1 MFFSTDPNQQGTFRF
16 KLFGFPISIHWSFLI
31 LPILWGSQSGPDAID
46 QTRSVLIYIIG
57 FFISI
62 VGHELGH
69 ALAYRSFGGSAQI
82 MIHAMGGMAVSHGSF
97 NRKQKIIITS
107 AGPLFGLAMGII
119 CLLLPMFLDLGSMS
133 KYLIKFLNLMIFL
146 NIFWSFFNLLP
157 IIPLDGGQ
165 LLGHIMHEKKPVL
178 RGQIGGITAGLA
190 ALFLFL
196 ILGSIFGAILLG
208 YLAYQNFK
216 AADRA
221 RRGYW

>member
-62 VGHELGH
+62 LGHELGH

-97 NRKQKIIITS
+97 NRKQKIIITA

-119 CLLLPMFLDLGSMS
+119 CLLLAMFLDLNLMS
-133 KYLIKFLNLMIFL
+133 KYLRQFLNLMIFL
-146 NIFWSFFNLLP
+146 NILWSFFNLLP

-165 LLGHIMHEKKPVL
+165 LLGHIMHERKPAL
-178 RGQIGGITAGLA
+178 RGKIGGFTAIVFGLL
-190 ALFLFL
+190 LFKLNFICDYIFMRL
-196 ILGSIFGAILLG
+196 NSSIRKSFIDLSI
-208 YLAYQNFK
+208 
-216 AADRA
+216 
-221 RRGYW
+221 